1 MRDLRYNLTDILI
14 WGFSMKKFLIGA
26 ALLGTAASA
35 QAADL
40 PVKAPYLKAPV
51 AMVYDW
57 TGFYIGVN
65 AGVGIGRDYTRLAI
79 PAGLSFEA
87 SYLNPLGGVGGGQI
101 GYNWQLPKS
110 AFGSLVLGVEAD
122 LQGTGM
128 RDNVNCL
135 IGCLPT
141 QNNNFSQRLDWFG
154 TVRARA
160 GIATGPVLTYV
171 TAGWAYGSVKTTLTE
186 TVPPG
191 TTAAFS
197 STQNRGGWT
206 WGSGV
211 EASLG
216 GNWTGKIEYLWVNLG
231 DRLDTFT
238 GNGFA
243 QAVSTDIRE
252 QIFRVGLNY
261 RIGGNGAAYVPPPA
275 SNWAGFYLGG
285 NIGSGIGRDRTA
297 YSLIGPA
304 GTSTETFNLS
314 PDGINGG
321 IQAGYN
327 WQAANWVFGLE
338 ADIQGSSQRDNRACV
353 QTCNPLFGPII
364 FAAYDATLPWFGTAR
379 GRIGY
384 SVGSTLFY
392 ATGGFAYGSVKTK
405 IAASF
410 LGSPASAEISNTKSG
425 WTVGGGIETPF
436 TFLNILGPN
445 WTSKTEYLYV
455 DLGTSTGSFVIPG
468 IVGATSAILATNS
481 TQVHEHIFRTGLN
494 YHFNSPVVAK
504 Y

>member
-1 MRDLRYNLTDILI
+1 
-14 WGFSMKKFLIGA
+14 MKKILAGAA
-26 ALLGTAASA
+26 ALLGTVVSA
-35 QAADL
+35 QAADMA
-40 PVKAPYLKAPV
+40 VKAPYLKAPV

-79 PAGLSFEA
+79 PGGASFEA
-87 SYLNPLGGVGGGQI
+87 TYLNPQGALGGGQI
-101 GYNWQLPKS
+101 GYNWQVPNS
-110 AFGSLVLGVEAD
+110 FFGGLVFGVEAD
-122 LQGTGM
+122 IQGTGM
-128 RDNVNCL
+128 RDSFSCL
-135 IGCLPT
+135 LGCLAGL
-141 QNNNFSQRLDWFG
+141 NANFNQRLDWFG
-154 TVRARA
+154 TVRGRV

-186 TVPPG
+186 TIG

-197 STQNRGGWT
+197 SNQNRGGWT

-216 GNWTGKIEYLWVNLG
+216 GNWTGKIEYLWFTLG
-231 DRLDTFT
+231 DRLDLFT
-238 GNGFA
+238 LNGFP
-243 QAVSTDIRE
+243 QAMSTDIRE

-275 SNWAGFYLGG
+275 ANWTGFYVGG

-297 YSLIGPA
+297 FSLTA
-304 GTSTETFNLS
+304 VGTSTELFDLS
-314 PDGINGG
+314 PDGFNGG

-327 WQAANWVFGLE
+327 WQSANFLFGVE

-353 QTCNPLFGPII
+353 QLCNPTVAPAS
-364 FAAYDATLPWFGTAR
+364 FAAYDATLPWFGTVR
-379 GRIGY
+379 GRLGV
-384 SVGSTLFY
+384 SVGQTLFY
-392 ATGGFAYGSVKTK
+392 ATGGYAYGNVKTK
-405 IAASF
+405 MTTLFAGTTTNVE
-410 LGSPASAEISNTKSG
+410 LSNTRSG

-436 TFLNILGPN
+436 TFLVSVLGNN

-455 DLGTSTGSFVIPG
+455 DLGT
-468 IVGATSAILATNS
+468 ATDVFRFTALGVPVTATNT
-481 TQVHEHIFRTGLN
+481 TQVREHIFRTGLN

>member
-1 MRDLRYNLTDILI
+1 
-14 WGFSMKKFLIGA
+14 MKKILAGAA
-26 ALLGTAASA
+26 ALLGTAVSA
-35 QAADL
+35 QAADMA
-40 PVKAPYLKAPV
+40 VKAPYLKAPV

-57 TGFYIGVN
+57 TGFYIGAN

-79 PAGLSFEA
+79 PGGTSFEA
-87 SYLNPLGGVGGGQI
+87 TYLNPQGGLGGGQV
-101 GYNWQLPKS
+101 GYNWQVPNS
-110 AFGSLVLGVEAD
+110 FFGGLVFGVEAD
-122 LQGTGM
+122 IQGTGM
-128 RDNVNCL
+128 RDSFTCL
-135 IGCLPT
+135 LGCLAGL
-141 QNNNFSQRLDWFG
+141 NANFNQRLDWFG
-154 TVRARA
+154 TVRGRV

-186 TVPPG
+186 TVG

-197 STQNRGGWT
+197 SNQNRSGWT

-216 GNWTGKIEYLWVNLG
+216 GNWTGKIEYLWFTLG
-231 DRLDTFT
+231 DRLDLFT
-238 GNGFA
+238 LNGLP
-243 QAVSTDIRE
+243 QAMSTDIRE

-275 SNWAGFYLGG
+275 SNWSGFYVGG

-297 YSLIGPA
+297 FGLTA
-304 GTSTETFNLS
+304 VGTSTELFDLS
-314 PDGINGG
+314 PDGFNGG

-327 WQAANWVFGLE
+327 WQSANWLFGVE

-353 QTCNPLFGPII
+353 QLCNPTVAPAS
-364 FAAYDATLPWFGTAR
+364 FAAYDATLPWFGTVR
-379 GRIGY
+379 GRFGV
-384 SVGSTLFY
+384 SVGQTLFY
-392 ATGGFAYGSVKTK
+392 ATGGYAYGNVKTK
-405 IAASF
+405 ITTLFAGTTTNVE
-410 LGSPASAEISNTKSG
+410 LSNTRGG

-436 TFLNILGPN
+436 TFLVSVLGNN

-455 DLGTSTGSFVIPG
+455 DLGTSTGAFTFTALGVP
-468 IVGATSAILATNS
+468 VTATNS

>member
-1 MRDLRYNLTDILI
+1 
-14 WGFSMKKFLIGA
+14 MKKILAGAA
-26 ALLGTAASA
+26 ALLGTAVSA
-35 QAADL
+35 QAADMA
-40 PVKAPYLKAPV
+40 VKAPYLKAPV

-57 TGFYIGVN
+57 TGFYIGAN

-79 PAGLSFEA
+79 PGGTSFEA
-87 SYLNPLGGVGGGQI
+87 TYLNPQGGFGGGQV
-101 GYNWQLPKS
+101 GYNWQVPNS
-110 AFGSLVLGVEAD
+110 FFGGLVFGVEAD
-122 LQGTGM
+122 IQGTGM
-128 RDNVNCL
+128 RDSFTCL
-135 IGCLPT
+135 LGCLAGL
-141 QNNNFSQRLDWFG
+141 NANFNQKLDWFG
-154 TVRARA
+154 TVRGRV

-186 TVPPG
+186 TIG

-197 STQNRGGWT
+197 SNQNRGGWT

-216 GNWTGKIEYLWVNLG
+216 GNWTGKIEYLWFTLG
-231 DRLDTFT
+231 DRLDLFT
-238 GNGFA
+238 LNGFP

-275 SNWAGFYLGG
+275 SNWTGFYVGG

-297 YSLIGPA
+297 FGLTA
-304 GTSTETFNLS
+304 FGTSTEFFDLS
-314 PDGINGG
+314 PDGFNGG

-327 WQAANWVFGLE
+327 WQSANWLFGVE

-353 QTCNPLFGPII
+353 QLCNPTVAPAS
-364 FAAYDATLPWFGTAR
+364 FAAYDATLPWFGTVR
-379 GRIGY
+379 GRLGV
-384 SVGSTLFY
+384 SVGQTLFY
-392 ATGGFAYGSVKTK
+392 ATGGYAYGNVKTK
-405 IAASF
+405 ISTLF
-410 LGSPASAEISNTKSG
+410 GGTTTNVELSDTRGG

-436 TFLNILGPN
+436 TFLVSVLGNN

-455 DLGTSTGSFVIPG
+455 DLGTSTGVFTFTALGVP
-468 IVGATSAILATNS
+468 VTATNT
-481 TQVHEHIFRTGLN
+481 TQVREHIFRTGLN

>member
-1 MRDLRYNLTDILI
+1 MRNSISIAL
-14 WGFSMKKFLIGA
+14 A
-26 ALLGTAASA
+26 AVAMTAAIGGTSA
-35 QAADL
+35 ASAADL

-51 AMVYDW
+51 AMIYDW

-65 AGVGIGRDYTRLAI
+65 AGVGVGRDYTRLAI

-128 RDNVNCL
+128 RDNFNCL

-141 QNNNFSQRLDWFG
+141 QNLNFNQRLDWFG
-154 TVRARA
+154 TVRARV

-171 TAGWAYGSVKTTLTE
+171 TGGWAYGSVKTTLTE
-186 TVPPG
+186 TVG
-191 TTAAFS
+191 TTQAFS
-197 STQNRGGWT
+197 SNQNRGGWT
-206 WGSGV
+206 WGSGI

-216 GNWTGKIEYLWVNLG
+216 GNWTGKIEYLYVNLG
-231 DRLDTFT
+231 DRLDTFAL
-238 GNGFA
+238 NGFA
-243 QAVSTDIRE
+243 QAMSTDIRE

-261 RIGGNGAAYVPPPA
+261 RIGGSGAAYVPPPA

-285 NIGSGIGRDRTA
+285 NIGSGIGRDHTA
-297 YSLIGPA
+297 FTFTSV

-314 PDGINGG
+314 PDGFNGG

-327 WQAANWVFGLE
+327 WQASNWVFGLE

-353 QTCNPLFGPII
+353 QTCNPLIPPII

-379 GRIGY
+379 GRVGY

-392 ATGGFAYGSVKTK
+392 ATGGYAYGSVKTK

-410 LGSPASAEISNTKSG
+410 LGFPATAQITSTKGG

-436 TFLNILGPN
+436 TFLVSVLGNN

-455 DLGTSTGSFVIPG
+455 DLGTSTGAFAIP
-468 IVGATSAILATNS
+468 VGGPVVTAINS

>member
-1 MRDLRYNLTDILI
+1 MKRILA
-14 WGFSMKKFLIGA
+14 GA

-35 QAADL
+35 QAADM
-40 PVKAPYLKAPV
+40 PVKAPFLKAPV

-87 SYLNPLGGVGGGQI
+87 SYLNPLGAVGGGQI

-122 LQGTGM
+122 IQGTGM
-128 RDNVNCL
+128 RDNFNCL

-141 QNNNFSQRLDWFG
+141 QNNNFNQRLDWFG

-186 TVPPG
+186 TVG
-191 TTAAFS
+191 TTGTFTS
-197 STQNRGGWT
+197 SQNRGGWT

-216 GNWTGKIEYLWVNLG
+216 GNWTGKIEYLWIDLG
-231 DRLDTFT
+231 DRLDT
-238 GNGFA
+238 GIALNGFG
-243 QAVSTDIRE
+243 QAMSTDIRE

-261 RIGGNGAAYVPPPA
+261 RIGGKGAAYVPPPA

-285 NIGSGIGRDRTA
+285 NIGSGIGRDHTA
-297 YSLIGPA
+297 FSLTGPG

-314 PDGINGG
+314 PDGFNGG

-327 WQAANWVFGLE
+327 WQAANWVFGVE

-353 QTCNPLFGPII
+353 QTCNPLFAPII

-392 ATGGFAYGSVKTK
+392 ATGGYAYGSVKTK

-410 LGSPASAEISNTKSG
+410 LGTPTIAQITNTKGG

-436 TFLNILGPN
+436 TFLSILGPN

-455 DLGTSTGSFVIPG
+455 DLGTSAGSFPIPFVPVIT
-468 IVGATSAILATNS
+468 AANS
-481 TQVHEHIFRTGLN
+481 TQVREHIFRTGLN
-494 YHFNSPVVAK
+494 YHFNASPVVAK